1 MNYIFLVT
9 YYFYHL
15 YNTLISSVFLR
26 IIEYCISYF
35 YSIHSISK
43 RKTDSKPSF
52 GNSSAIVDFCDK
64 ILSAKQ
70 NKTLNV
76 FFLQVPILEQTKNIT
91 LEQRRTDRSKNGRQQ
106 TVNLLFRKS
115 RNRRLTMKTEP
126 YLYNQITPR
135 LLPLASILI
144 NERLI

>member
-1 MNYIFLVT
+1 MLSRDFFDKKVSCELHISCYVLLLSSLHYPYILRLSS
-9 YYFYHL
+9 YYRIL
-15 YNTLISSVFLR
+15 YFF
-26 IIEYCISYF
+26 F

-52 GNSSAIVDFCDK
+52 GNSSAIVDFCVK

-115 RNRRLTMKTEP
+115 RNRRLTMKMEP
-126 YLYNQITPR
+126 
-135 LLPLASILI
+135 
-144 NERLI
+144 